1 MSGDVNRAIDQPSYL
16 HQVPLFAPILHG
28 CQTGARAASVLIL
41 LATDPAKLVK
51 AATLDEIRSYIIY
64 EMEHKLITL
73 SRLTAETGTL
83 YRALELH
90 DLKGLGMHHLA
101 AGPIQLLR
109 KIVSE
114 VSANYVEM
122 ADKVLI
128 LNCPFATVVRGVLK
142 QVVPARSQH
151 KLAVLGEQR
160 EYEPILRAH
169 AELSAYHP
177 CLFGGALPEG
187 LEGGEDE
194 MASWP
199 RVTVPAR
206 DSKVVQHR
214 VKKGQTLMWSC
225 CPEAMDVGLELKCV
239 TNGKTD
245 VLFSE
250 AERVRVLARIR
261 QTVFACVFVR
271 VRITW

>member
-1 MSGDVNRAIDQPSYL
+1 M
-16 HQVPLFAPILHG
+16 
-28 CQTGARAASVLIL
+28 
-41 LATDPAKLVK
+41 
-51 AATLDEIRSYIIY
+51 
-64 EMEHKLITL
+64 
-73 SRLTAETGTL
+73 
-83 YRALELH
+83 
-90 DLKGLGMHHLA
+90 
-101 AGPIQLLR
+101 
-109 KIVSE
+109 
-114 VSANYVEM
+114 EM

-169 AELSAYHP
+169 AELGAYHP